1 MVQKTPPGTLI
12 KHKKK
17 IFVKKN
23 FCKKKTTCICEYLAK
38 SIDFDGKSFKLAKSR
53 CSENSKLIRQVNE
66 VQKIPLRRH
75 NLS

>member
-12 KHKKK
+12 KHKNFFCENT

-38 SIDFDGKSFKLAKSR
+38 SVDFDGKSFKLAKSR
-53 CSENSKLIRQVNE
+53 CSENSKLVRQVYK
-66 VQKIPLRRH
+66 VQ
-75 NLS
+75 